1 MKGRLFRKVLA
12 GLLGLAL
19 LLGLASVLFLPGWI
33 RGRLARLAVPVQSDS
48 ARWAWPIGVELRGIT
63 VPHPEDPRRPRLL
76 QAERILLRI
85 PWWGLF
91 LRPIPVKLEMERPHV
106 ILDVLYGD
114 ALLARVQFLPMG
126 PAWEQEA
133 DTGEPAGD
141 GQAGPVNWEAVLR
154 RLPFVPF
161 GLRIRHGRL
170 DLLGVERKIE
180 KPLFVLEKIAAR
192 VELASAVP
200 APMVEGSLKGT
211 FVTPQGEPVGFL
223 DAETRARAGL
233 AWMQGRLQVWY
244 GRLEHFRDIYRG
256 APEPLTF
263 EGGAGGPVIE
273 WAFNEGEV
281 ELSIRCLTEKLR
293 MGGTTSGVPWQ
304 RVLRCLEDE
313 EGKIDLKVSTRARL
327 EEPDL
332 DLHNRLL
339 SALDWAI
346 RERAAAAGIRLPGR
360 IFYALEAGVP
370 EAAKPEPAEPEK

>member
-12 GLLGLAL
+12 GLLALAL
-19 LLGLASVLFLPGWI
+19 LSGIASVLLLPGWI

-48 ARWAWPIGVELRGIT
+48 ARWAWPIGVELRGVV
-63 VPHPEDPRRPRLL
+63 VPHPEDPERPRLL

-91 LRPIPVKLEMERPHV
+91 LRPIPVKLELDRPHV

-126 PAWEQEA
+126 PTWEQEA
-133 DTGEPAGD
+133 DQGQPAGG
-141 GQAGPVNWEAVLR
+141 GQAGAVNWEAVLR
-154 RLPFVPF
+154 RLPFVPY
-161 GLRIRHGRL
+161 GLRIQRGRL
-170 DLLGVERKIE
+170 DLLGEERKIE
-180 KPLFVLEKIAAR
+180 KPVFVLEKIAAR

-200 APMVEGSLKGT
+200 TPMVEGSLKGT
-211 FVTPQGEPVGFL
+211 FVTPQGESVGFI
-223 DAETRARAGL
+223 DAETRAKAGL

-244 GRLEHFRDIYRG
+244 GRLEHFRDIYGG
-256 APEPLTF
+256 APEPLSF

-273 WAFNEGEV
+273 WSVNEGDV
-281 ELSIRCLTEKLR
+281 ELSIRCLAKNLR

-304 RVLRCLEDE
+304 SVLSALEHE
-313 EGKIDLKVSTRARL
+313 EGRIDLKVSTRANL

-339 SALDWAI
+339 SELDWAI

-360 IFYALEAGVP
+360 VFFGLEAAEP
-370 EAAKPEPAEPEK
+370 ETAKPRTAEPEK